1 MRNLFH
7 IIGSLC
13 ALFVAAYSPAHARGD
28 ENNPAKIRYIE
39 KYKDLA
45 ISEMHRS
52 GVPASITL
60 AQGILESNSG
70 NSILAVEGNNHFG
83 IKCHGWSGKTMRHD
97 DDARQEC
104 FRVYDSADES
114 FRDHS
119 DFLRYQDRY
128 KFLFDLDPTDYKGW
142 AFGLKK
148 AGYATNPRYPQQLIQ
163 QIELYRL
170 YRFDT
175 ADSSVPPSPNAIE
188 EPQRFNP
195 SKGSGKI
202 FELSLTREMYSQNG
216 VPFIY
221 SAEGETYE
229 SIARHYD
236 LFLREILRYNDLKAA
251 EPIEKG
257 TVVYIQPKKKNAAKG
272 LDKYIVASDGE
283 SLRAIA
289 QRFGIKLSALL
300 KKNRIPENYI
310 TREGDELILRG
321 KGVKERVLK

>member
-1 MRNLFH
+1 MKKYL
-7 IIGSLC
+7 SYLVLAC
-13 ALFVAAYSPAHARGD
+13 ALLSFLPFIGRAAK
-28 ENNPAKIRYIE
+28 EVKNPDAIRYIE

-45 ISEMHRS
+45 VSEMHRS

-83 IKCHGWSGKTMRHD
+83 IKCHGWGGKTMRHD

-148 AGYATNPRYPQQLIQ
+148 AGYATNPHYPQQLIR

-170 YRFDT
+170 YSFDT
-175 ADSSVPPSPNAIE
+175 ADQSIPQSPNAIE
-188 EPQRFNP
+188 EPQKFNP
-195 SKGSGKI
+195 SKGSGKV

-229 SIARHYD
+229 SIARQYD
-236 LFLREILRYNDLKAA
+236 LFVREILSYNDLKVA
-251 EPIEKG
+251 EPLEKG

-300 KKNRIPENYI
+300 KKNRIPENYV

-321 KGVKERVLK
+321 KGVKVRVLK